1 MIGLFNFNRNKSQY
15 TDPIFFL
22 NVSLKR
28 SMSLNYFLAN
38 IDIWIQLW
46 FISLIP
52 TLCNLPSNWLT
63 VLLNTHWKA
72 EKEKLQWQLRYS
84 FGSLIAVSQSSHSMS
99 SRMCVFEEHWFNS
112 GRVWTIVHPDIP
124 LLCKSR
130 EASQPFYV
138 YFSSSLFFWKDL
150 VGTIH

>member
-15 TDPIFFL
+15 TDPHFFFKCL
-22 NVSLKR
+22 SKAFYVTEL
-28 SMSLNYFLAN
+28 FLSKYWYMN
-38 IDIWIQLW
+38 SIVIYL
-46 FISLIP
+46 IS
-52 TLCNLPSNWLT
+52 TLCNLPSNRLT

-72 EKEKLQWQLRYS
+72 EKDKLQWQQQYS

-130 EASQPFYV
+130 EASQPFHV
-138 YFSSSLFFWKDL
+138 YFSSSPFFWKDL